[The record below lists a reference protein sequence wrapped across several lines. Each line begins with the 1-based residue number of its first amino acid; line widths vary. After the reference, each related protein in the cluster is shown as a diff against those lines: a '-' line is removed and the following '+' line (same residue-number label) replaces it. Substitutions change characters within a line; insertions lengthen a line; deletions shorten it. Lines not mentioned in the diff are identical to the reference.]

1 MTGRI
6 RRLWRDL
13 IGRGDA
19 VLIDMLLRQTDIAFR
34 AARILSAAHGRGEA
48 GTDVIAAIER
58 LEHEG
63 DDQRGVLL
71 AELARALSTPIDRED
86 LFELSRALDDVVDG
100 LLDFA
105 IEARDYGVGAHPR
118 FVPLLDALAHG
129 LEQLEHAIRKLYGG
143 AASVPTAARAA
154 KRANATRDAYHHA
167 MSVLLREDLTIHT
180 VRQRE
185 LLRRL
190 DVTGLRLGEAADALT
205 FGALKRG

>member
-1 MTGRI
+1 MNGRI

-19 VLIDMLLRQTDIAFR
+19 VLIDMLLRQSDVAYR
-34 AARILSAAHGRGEA
+34 AARILGAAHARGDAGPDIIEA
-48 GTDVIAAIER
+48 VET

-63 DDQRGVLL
+63 DDQRGILL

-105 IEARDYGVGAHPR
+105 VEARDYSVGAHKR
-118 FVPLLDALAHG
+118 FVPLLDALAQG

-143 AASVPTAARAA
+143 AAGVPAAARAA

-167 MSVLLREDLTIHT
+167 MSMLLNEDLTIQT

>member
-1 MTGRI
+1 MNARV

-13 IGRGDA
+13 LGRGDA
-19 VLIDMLLRQTDIAFR
+19 VLIDMVLRQTDVAYR
-34 AARILSAAHGRGEA
+34 AARILSDAHARGDA
-48 GTDVIAAIER
+48 GPDVIDAVQA

-63 DDQRGVLL
+63 DDQRSLLL

-105 IEARDYGVGAHPR
+105 IEARDYGVGARDR
-118 FVPLLDALAHG
+118 FVPLLDAIAHG

-143 AASVPTAARAA
+143 ATGVPSAARSA
-154 KRANATRDAYHHA
+154 KRANSTRDAYRHA
-167 MSVLLREDLTIHT
+167 MSVLLSEDLTIHT